1 MNWAI
6 LGTIFCILTI
16 VIALVLRADLQK
28 EIRQVCTALCI
39 GCAVISISLLVPC
52 ICVTSTMHKRYQG
65 YLDLKEKVDATS
77 TDSKE
82 YQTLVEEVRQY
93 NQWYEK
99 NKKNLRDPW
108 EIESVYL
115 LSDQFEYIELD

>member
-16 VIALVLRADLQK
+16 VIALVLRADLQN

-39 GCAVISISLLVPC
+39 GCAVISIALLAPC
-52 ICVTSTMHKRYQG
+52 ICVTFTMHKRYQG

-77 TDSKE
+77 TGSKE
-82 YQTLVEEVRQY
+82 YQTLIEEVDHY

-99 NKKNLRDPW
+99 NKKKLRDPW

-115 LSDQFEYIELD
+115 LSDQFEYIELN

>member
-1 MNWAI
+1 MNFAI

-16 VIALVLRADLQK
+16 VIALVLRADLQM
-28 EIRQVCTALCI
+28 EIRQVCTTLCLC
-39 GCAVISISLLVPC
+39 CAAISIAFLVPC

-77 TDSKE
+77 TGSKE
-82 YQTLVEEVRQY
+82 YQTLVEEINHY

-99 NKKNLRDPW
+99 NKKKLRDPW

-115 LSDQFEYIELD
+115 LSDQFEYIELN

>member
-1 MNWAI
+1 MNWAV

-16 VIALVLRADLQK
+16 VTALVLRADLQK
-28 EIRQVCTALCI
+28 EIRQVCTTLCL
-39 GCAVISISLLVPC
+39 GCAAISIAFLVPC
-52 ICVTSTMHKRYQG
+52 ICATLTVHKRYQD
-65 YLDLKEKVDATS
+65 YLDLKERADITS

-82 YQTLVEEVRQY
+82 YQTLVEEVKQY

-99 NKKNLRDPW
+99 NKKKLRDPW
-108 EIESVYL
+108 EIKSVSL

>member
-6 LGTIFCILTI
+6 LGIIFCILTI
-16 VIALVLRADLQK
+16 VIAIVLRADLQM
-28 EIRQVCTALCI
+28 EIRQVCNMLCL
-39 GCAVISISLLVPC
+39 GCAAISIALLVQC
-52 ICVTSTMHKRYQG
+52 ICVTFTIHTRYQD

-82 YQTLVEEVRQY
+82 YQTLIEEIDHY
-93 NQWYEK
+93 NQWYDK
-99 NKKNLRDPW
+99 NKKKLRDPW

-115 LSDQFEYIELD
+115 LSDQFEYIELK

>member
-39 GCAVISISLLVPC
+39 GCAVISISLLAPC

-82 YQTLVEEVRQY
+82 YQTLVEEINQY

-99 NKKNLRDPW
+99 NKKKLRDPW

-115 LSDQFEYIELD
+115 LSDQFEYIELN

>member
-1 MNWAI
+1 MNWVI
-6 LGTIFCILTI
+6 LGIIFCILTI

-28 EIRQVCTALCI
+28 EIRQVCTSLCI
-39 GCAVISISLLVPC
+39 SCAVISIALLAPC
-52 ICVTSTMHKRYQG
+52 ICVTSIMHKRYQS
-65 YLDLKEKVDATS
+65 YLDLKEKADTIS
-77 TDSKE
+77 TDCKE
-82 YQTLVEEVRQY
+82 YQTLIEDVKQY

-99 NKKNLRDPW
+99 NKKKLRDPW

>member
-6 LGTIFCILTI
+6 LGIIFCILTI

-28 EIRQVCTALCI
+28 EIRQVCTTLCL
-39 GCAVISISLLVPC
+39 GCAAISIAFLVPC
-52 ICVTSTMHKRYQG
+52 ICVTVTMHKRYQD
-65 YLDLKEKVDATS
+65 YLDLKERADITS

-82 YQTLVEEVRQY
+82 YQTLVEEVNQY

-99 NKKNLRDPW
+99 NKKKLRDPW
-108 EIESVYL
+108 EIKSVSL

>member
-1 MNWAI
+1 MNWAV
-6 LGTIFCILTI
+6 LGTIFCILT
-16 VIALVLRADLQK
+16 VVTALVLRADLQK
-28 EIRQVCTALCI
+28 EIRQVCAALCL
-39 GCAVISISLLVPC
+39 GCAAVSIAFLVPC

-65 YLDLKEKVDATS
+65 YLDLKEKVDAIS

-82 YQTLVEEVRQY
+82 YQILVEEINQY

-99 NKKNLRDPW
+99 NKKKLRDPW

-115 LSDQFEYIELD
+115 LSDQFKYIELN

>member
-16 VIALVLRADLQK
+16 VIALVLRADLQN

-39 GCAVISISLLVPC
+39 GCAVISIALLAPC
-52 ICVTSTMHKRYQG
+52 ICVTFTMHKRYQG

-77 TDSKE
+77 TGSKE
-82 YQTLVEEVRQY
+82 YQTLIEEVDHY

-99 NKKNLRDPW
+99 NKKKPRDPW
-108 EIESVYL
+108 EIEAVYL
-115 LSDQFEYIELD
+115 LSDQFEYIELN

>member
-1 MNWAI
+1 MNWAV
-6 LGTIFCILTI
+6 LGIIFCILTI

-39 GCAVISISLLVPC
+39 GCAVISIALLAPC
-52 ICVTSTMHKRYQG
+52 IYVTSTMHKRYQS
-65 YLDLKEKVDATS
+65 YLDLKENVDTIS

-82 YQTLVEEVRQY
+82 YQIFVEDVKQY

-99 NKKNLRDPW
+99 NKKKLRDPW

-115 LSDQFEYIELD
+115 LSGQFEYIELN

>member
-6 LGTIFCILTI
+6 LGIIFCILTI
-16 VIALVLRADLQK
+16 VIAIVLRADLQK
-28 EIRQVCTALCI
+28 EIRQVCTTLCI
-39 GCAVISISLLVPC
+39 SCAVISIALLVPC
-52 ICVTSTMHKRYQG
+52 ICVTSIMHKRYQS
-65 YLDLKEKVDATS
+65 YLDLKEKVDITS
-77 TDSKE
+77 TDYKE
-82 YQTLVEEVRQY
+82 YQTLIEDVKQY

-99 NKKNLRDPW
+99 NKKKLRDPW